1 MDLSKLPKMSNTPK
15 PPAPTP
21 PGDEAP
27 PPKSPQLDYGPE
39 PASVGL
45 EAWISIAVGAFLLLM
60 YPRFLQWLSHRA
72 FGTHFNPFVDSAGN
86 VVPYSQI
93 PEFWGDL
100 GPVLFGVVL
109 ILEGLVMAFIR
120 KPALV
125 AIALALTAIATF
137 YNLIYLVMSY
147 GRYGLAPISFLAVAF
162 GFYIC
167 MYQWKYLRL
176 RRSADHVAP
185 MT

>member
-1 MDLSKLPKMSNTPK
+1 MSQTPR
-15 PPAPTP
+15 PPDPTP
-21 PGDEAP
+21 PSSQSP
-27 PPKSPQLDYGPE
+27 PPSSPQPEYAPE

-72 FGTHFNPFVDSAGN
+72 FGTNFNPFVDSAGN
-86 VVPYSQI
+86 VVPYSQV
-93 PEFWGDL
+93 PAFWSDL

-109 ILEGLVMAFIR
+109 ILEGLEMAFIR

-125 AIALALTAIATF
+125 AVVLTLTALATL

-147 GRYGLAPISFLAVAF
+147 GHYGLAPVSFLAVAF

-167 MYQWKYLRL
+167 LYQWKYLRM